1 MNSFWIKHGIVNNL
15 EKKDQS
21 QKTVIVTDKVYI
33 YLLLLSNKINTK
45 IIFSNIL
52 KRKNMD
58 SKNLKKLRI

>member
-52 KRKNMD
+52 KRENIV
-58 SKNLKKLRI
+58 SKNLKN